1 MGLIFYELV
10 QFISADVRGATVVQK
25 GLMLSTLL
33 CSDGFALLI
42 CGLQAAELPTRL
54 IANSFL
60 FFPALSSEQEELMH
74 TEKRWSTLLVS
85 VDHLLIFQEN
95 VLVLINCTALCT
107 NSAWEPS
114 CSSLAYFQ
122 CDAASHWCSES
133 VSWNK
138 NDCHRF
144 AWEILEACRRFK
156 QCQLWMP
163 CFNLCA
169 GRQFPISAT
178 IFRTTKPRGRGNKC
192 TAHFYERQMR
202 TKGCGHSPMQGWR
215 VFFPLKKICLT
226 RSKSSSSIS
235 KNWLKH
241 SCWRVQADITR
252 KKKSKA
258 IFLPAFHSAVFAQGS
273 GGVIIP
279 EGFQQTWK
287 CGTEGH
293 GLARRVVMSSWQD
306 YMILEIIISQP

>member
-10 QFISADVRGATVVQK
+10 QFISADIRGATVVQK

-42 CGLQAAELPTRL
+42 CGRQAAELPTRL

-215 VFFPLKKICLT
+215 VFFPLKKNLSHQIQV
-226 RSKSSSSIS
+226 K
-235 KNWLKH
+235 LKH
-241 SCWRVQADITR
+241 LQKLIKTFMLACLGRHN
-252 KKKSKA
+252 KKKKKQSHLSTC
-258 IFLPAFHSAVFAQGS
+258 F
-273 GGVIIP
+273 
-279 EGFQQTWK
+279 
-287 CGTEGH
+287 
-293 GLARRVVMSSWQD
+293 
-306 YMILEIIISQP
+306 

>member
-192 TAHFYERQMR
+192 TAHSMKDKWEPRDVAIHQCKAEEF
-202 TKGCGHSPMQGWR
+202 S
-215 VFFPLKKICLT
+215 FLLKK
-226 RSKSSSSIS
+226 SVSPDPS
-235 KNWLKH
+235 
-241 SCWRVQADITR
+241 QAQASPKID
-252 KKKSKA
+252 
-258 IFLPAFHSAVFAQGS
+258 
-273 GGVIIP
+273 
-279 EGFQQTWK
+279 
-287 CGTEGH
+287 
-293 GLARRVVMSSWQD
+293 
-306 YMILEIIISQP
+306 